1 MEFDKDG
8 DKKLTLKELKELI
21 VSKFKSEHG
30 DLVEK
35 IMKAFDADKDRVLQ
49 EEEFLDGFKKRLC
62 DGTTTSQFFNECIQ
76 VN

>member
-49 EEEFLDGFKKRLC
+49 EEEFLD
-62 DGTTTSQFFNECIQ
+62 
-76 VN
+76 